1 MPEDSTTGGGG
12 SVTRYEFPQQ
22 QPQFFSRLVLRQYSR
37 PRPGSQPTK
46 TVSGYIRLPLPTG
59 LSDTYNMNVNGE
71 SLGLLGNIGSNI
83 MESKDRLMAA
93 GKSAA
98 EAYKSAFN
106 SGDAGTIS
114 NIAFKT
120 VALAPGVSDILG
132 KIPGTNGAQ
141 VQAFAQNQAG
151 VVRNPHLTSIFEGV
165 NLKTYD
171 FTWRLSPQSQGEA
184 QKMNNMINY
193 IKAYMHPAILQN
205 SGGFALEYPYIA
217 NLDFQGLPPEVTP
230 VVGDS
235 FITSLNIT
243 SSAGNGV
250 VLFRDGQPVTVEISM
265 HFQEININTRENF
278 GYGTSQSL
286 DVPPASVHYLRDNS

>member
-1 MPEDSTTGGGG
+1 MPESSTTGGGG
-12 SVTRYEFPQQ
+12 SVTRYEFPEQ

-37 PRPGSQPTK
+37 PRPGSAPVK
-46 TVSGYIRLPLPTG
+46 NVGGYIRLPLPTN
-59 LSDTYNMNVNGE
+59 LSDTYNMDVNGV
-71 SLGLLGNIGSNI
+71 SLGLLGNIGNNI

-93 GKSAA
+93 GKSAG
-98 EAYKSAFN
+98 EAYKNAFT
-106 SGDAGTIS
+106 SGDASSIS
-114 NIAFKT
+114 QIAAKT

-132 KIPGTNGAQ
+132 KIPGVNGSQ

-165 NLKTYD
+165 RLKTYE
-171 FTWRLSPQSQGEA
+171 FTWRLSPRSQGEA
-184 QKMNNMINY
+184 KKMNNMINY

-217 NLDFQGLPPEVTP
+217 TLDFQGLPPEVTP

-235 FITSLNIT
+235 FITGMSINST
-243 SSAGNGV
+243 TGNGV
-250 VLFRDGQPVTVEISM
+250 VLFRDGQPITVDIQL

-278 GYGTSQSL
+278 GYGTSQSF
-286 DVPPASVHYLRDNS
+286 DIPPPSTHYLRDNS